1 MKYLVSISGGK
12 DSTACL
18 LWALDNL
25 PREDI
30 IPYFIDT
37 KWEHYSV
44 YEYLDYLEKKL
55 DIEIKR
61 IESEGMVE
69 LSKRKKM
76 MPNRIKRFC
85 TENLKIKPAKE
96 FYKTIKDDFINIVGI
111 RREESKA
118 RSDTQVFYIA
128 DGIKTLAPL
137 AYWTTQEVFDFIK
150 AHDIKVNPLYKKGF
164 KRVGCYPCIYATKR
178 ELENM
183 EDEYKNRLRNLEKEM
198 SELLGKEVKF
208 FALDV
213 DRYLNQGTLNLELGC
228 VNQFGICE

>member
-25 PREDI
+25 LREDI

-37 KWEHYSV
+37 KWEHHSV
-44 YEYLDYLEKKL
+44 YEYLDYLEEKL
-55 DIEIKR
+55 DIKIKR
-61 IESEGMVE
+61 IESEGFE
-69 LSKRKKM
+69 NLCKRYKFI
-76 MPNRIKRFC
+76 PNRIMRFC
-85 TENLKIKPAKE
+85 TRELKIKPAKE

-128 DGIKTLAPL
+128 DGIKTLAPI

-150 AHDIKVNPLYKKGF
+150 AHDIEVNPLYKKGF

-178 ELENM
+178 ELELM
-183 EDEYKNRLRNLEKEM
+183 EEEYKLRLRNLEKDM
-198 SELLGKEVKF
+198 SELLGKKVKF
-208 FALDV
+208 FAPEV
-213 DRYLNQGTLNLELGC
+213 DRYLNQKTLNLELGC

>member
-25 PREDI
+25 LREDI

-37 KWEHYSV
+37 KWEHHSV
-44 YEYLDYLEKKL
+44 YEYLDYLEEKL
-55 DIEIKR
+55 DIKIRR
-61 IESEGMVE
+61 IESEGFE
-69 LSKRKKM
+69 NLCKRYKFI
-76 MPNRIKRFC
+76 PNRIMRFC
-85 TENLKIKPAKE
+85 TRELKIKPAKE

-128 DGIKTLAPL
+128 DGIKTLAPI

-150 AHDIKVNPLYKKGF
+150 AHDIEVNPLYKKGF

-178 ELENM
+178 ELELM
-183 EDEYKNRLRNLEKEM
+183 EEEYKLRLRNLEKDM
-198 SELLGKEVKF
+198 SELLGKKVKF
-208 FALDV
+208 FAPEV
-213 DRYLNQGTLNLELGC
+213 DRYLNQKTLNLELGC